1 MRENVHMSTG
11 DLEGQKMTSDSPSAG
26 VTKGYESPNMGT
38 KDQIK
43 VLRNTSMCS

>member
-11 DLEGQKMTSDSPSAG
+11 DLEEQKMSDSPAAG
-26 VTKGYESPNMGT
+26 VTNGYESPNMGT
-38 KDQIK
+38 KDQIE